1 MIRAR
6 EVGRV
11 WREDGSEPRKV
22 PGVEGV
28 TRGLLRRTRSGDD
41 RVDLFDGH
49 GAGEVQ
55 DREMLAG
62 GVVVGLGEDLD
73 CLLAGEG
80 GVVFAEESEGVGQV
94 APRWGCRAM
103 R

>member
-1 MIRAR
+1 
-6 EVGRV
+6 
-11 WREDGSEPRKV
+11 
-22 PGVEGV
+22 
-28 TRGLLRRTRSGDD
+28 
-41 RVDLFDGH
+41 
-49 GAGEVQ
+49 
-55 DREMLAG
+55 MLAG